1 MKIYNTKN
9 ITNFET
15 ILNEIK
21 LKLNIDIDYN
31 TISKNCFRVKL
42 NKKKENKNYQRT
54 GFYTNKDGSPRKIN
68 AICWHGYRDFL
79 SQLYSYNSGLRVVT
93 MTATYKNSM
102 DFYRNY
108 EQTGYKN
115 IGSVIQPKFY
125 NDGMSFFSCLDCTA
139 EIDGRYL

>member
-9 ITNFET
+9 ITNFNT
-15 ILNEIK
+15 ILNEIQ

-31 TISKNCFRVKL
+31 AISNNCFRVKL
-42 NKKKENKNYQRT
+42 NKRKENKNYQRT
-54 GFYTNKDGSPRKIN
+54 GFYNNKNGTPRKIN

-93 MTATYKNSM
+93 MTATYQNSM

-108 EQTGYKN
+108 VQTGYKN
-115 IGSVIQPKFY
+115 IGSMIEPKFY
-125 NDGMSFFSCLDCTA
+125 NDACLCN
-139 EIDGRYL
+139 E